1 MGLLNRFK
9 KSDTGIPAQKK
20 VAQDTDTKKVVAK
33 VAKKKAVSAGSST
46 SSTQN
51 VVLRPLV
58 TEKTAVLA
66 SNGKYVFVVSG
77 DANRVQVKIAIKE
90 MFGITPTFV
99 NIQNV
104 RGKRVRFGKRHGKRS
119 DWKKAIVTLPEG
131 QKINVY
137 EGV

>member
-9 KSDTGIPAQKK
+9 KSDSGMPVQKK
-20 VAQDTDTKKVVAK
+20 APVEAKTADVKVV
-33 VAKKKAVSAGSST
+33 KKKSAKIGSSSAVT
-46 SSTQN
+46 TD
-51 VVLRPLV
+51 VVIKPLV

-66 SNGKYVFVVSG
+66 SIGKYVFVVSG
-77 DANRVQVKIAIKE
+77 GANRVQVKIAIKE
-90 MFGITPTFV
+90 MFGVMPTFV

-119 DWKKAIVTLPEG
+119 DWKKAIVTLPKG

>member
-1 MGLLNRFK
+1 MSLLNRFK
-9 KSDTGIPAQKK
+9 KSDSEIP
-20 VAQDTDTKKVVAK
+20 V
-33 VAKKKAVSAGSST
+33 KKKALSEAKLPDVQVAKNKSVKAGSLSAVT
-46 SSTQN
+46 TD
-51 VVLRPLV
+51 VVVKPLV

-77 DANRVQVKIAIKE
+77 GANRVQVKIAINE
-90 MFGITPTFV
+90 MFGVMPTFV

-119 DWKKAIVTLPEG
+119 DWKKAIVTLPKG

>member
-9 KSDTGIPAQKK
+9 KSDSGMPVQKK
-20 VAQDTDTKKVVAK
+20 APVEARSTDIQVTKKNSVK
-33 VAKKKAVSAGSST
+33 VGSSSAVT
-46 SSTQN
+46 TD
-51 VVLRPLV
+51 VVIKPLV

-66 SNGKYVFVVSG
+66 SGGKYVFVVSG
-77 DANRVQVKIAIKE
+77 GANRVQVKIAIKE
-90 MFGITPTFV
+90 MFGVMPTFV